1 VKIAITHPYAWP
13 AVRRGAE
20 RMVVEMTRSLAA
32 RGHSVTVFT
41 SGRPDIPGGR
51 VVGLRRLHPRDDVH
65 ELAFGLRVAPHL
77 LAGRF
82 DAVHSLM
89 PCDAAAAVLTARVAG
104 HRVVYEELGIPD
116 PDYWRQ
122 RRDGRIRHWLVPRV
136 DVYACMSEYAAAELQ
151 RVFGRPAV
159 VVPGGVRL
167 AEFEPARREPTPT
180 VLFSG
185 ALSEPRKGLADLLQ
199 AVALL
204 LPGMPELRL
213 WLSGPGDVS
222 AQLARLPGAVRAA
235 VEVLPL
241 GGPHEQSGRYSRAW
255 VTALPSV
262 RDSFGLVLIESLA
275 AGTPIVVSNDAA
287 PPSLVSKGTG
297 AIAEPGDAVSLA
309 AALREAL
316 ELARRPETAE
326 RCRRSAAA
334 FDWDAAIAPRLEDL
348 YSGRAPLEAAA

>member
-1 VKIAITHPYAWP
+1 MRVTWARRAEAAPRRGLTRLGPVKIAITHPYAWP

-213 WLSGPGDVS
+213 WLS
-222 AQLARLPGAVRAA
+222 
-235 VEVLPL
+235 
-241 GGPHEQSGRYSRAW
+241 
-255 VTALPSV
+255 
-262 RDSFGLVLIESLA
+262 
-275 AGTPIVVSNDAA
+275 
-287 PPSLVSKGTG
+287 
-297 AIAEPGDAVSLA
+297 
-309 AALREAL
+309 
-316 ELARRPETAE
+316 
-326 RCRRSAAA
+326 
-334 FDWDAAIAPRLEDL
+334 
-348 YSGRAPLEAAA
+348 